1 MRHPILFLMIAAT
14 GCLDRELDDEPEV
27 QTRSESAAIAGV
39 CAQTRTAIG
48 PVLTTGEVS
57 AARSGTNLYVGW
69 TGTTSLPGSIVKLDP
84 QYRVTARWTMGA
96 TGPNLTGV
104 LDLGSHVLAAY
115 GTSSTGIVDMWQL
128 SPDLSIAN
136 YAATYAG
143 NPARNPFLSNPT
155 GSARAYLWS
164 SQKTLIASHMDPS
177 GFAANGSMFDRTGT
191 ITELAGDNGGHDSAV
206 VWVENLG
213 GGVSRCSAGNIGF
226 DVPSAPSLRTT
237 RVVSTDCRR
246 ARIAAGPTDD
256 IQVVVTAS
264 ASGVVRAHFRRSG
277 ADMVHVLSASGRAA
291 KVRFDG
297 TRFWIA
303 WRDTGV
309 GALRIASID
318 PIGTLVYS
326 PISGP
331 VVVGDEAFDLV
342 RTSTTTTALVALT
355 PNSLDIVTLCR

>member
-1 MRHPILFLMIAAT
+1 MQIPTLVLLIAAS
-14 GCLDRELDDEPEV
+14 GCVAAEPEAPEAPA
-27 QTRSESAAIAGV
+27 TRSERSEIAGV

-48 PVLTTGEVS
+48 PVLTTGEVA
-57 AARSGTNLYVGW
+57 AARSGTNLYVAW
-69 TGTTSLPGSIVKLDP
+69 TGTTAQPGSIVKLDA
-84 QYRVTARWTMGA
+84 QYRVTARWNMGA
-96 TGPNLTGV
+96 TGENLTGV

-115 GTSSTGIVDMWQL
+115 GTSSDGIVDMWQL
-128 SPDLSIAN
+128 SPDLTIAN

-164 SQKTLIASHMDPS
+164 WQKTLIASHMDPS

-206 VWVENLG
+206 VWIEDLG
-213 GGVSRCSAGNIGF
+213 GGVSRCSAGNIGY

-256 IQVVVTAS
+256 IQVVVASS
-264 ASGVVRAHFRRSG
+264 ASGAVRAHFRRGG
-277 ADMVHVLSASGRAA
+277 ADIVHQLSASGRAA

-303 WRDTGV
+303 WRDNGV
-309 GALRIASID
+309 SALRIASID
-318 PIGTLVYS
+318 PIGTLVRY
-326 PISGP
+326 PTPGP
-331 VVVGDEAFDLV
+331 SVVGDEAFDLV

-355 PNSLDIVTLCR
+355 PNTLDIVTLCR